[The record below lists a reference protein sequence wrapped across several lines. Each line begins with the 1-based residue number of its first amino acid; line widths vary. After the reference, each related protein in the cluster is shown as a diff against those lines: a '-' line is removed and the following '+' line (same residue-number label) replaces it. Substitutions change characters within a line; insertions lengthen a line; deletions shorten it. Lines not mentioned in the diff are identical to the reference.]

1 NLLKEQSRLFRWLKE
16 SAPEPEIVWI
26 YTMRYTFHNL
36 KVLTK
41 AEMTNQNLDHLYI
54 DDGFYSLETLKDAI
68 HTQVSNELPESIM
81 DSI

>member
-1 NLLKEQSRLFRWLKE
+1 
-16 SAPEPEIVWI
+16 
-26 YTMRYTFHNL
+26 MRYTFHNL

-68 HTQVSNELPESIM
+68 HTQVSNELLKALWTVYEKYVIILKSLPFFRN
-81 DSI
+81 

>member
-1 NLLKEQSRLFRWLKE
+1 
-16 SAPEPEIVWI
+16 
-26 YTMRYTFHNL
+26 MRYTFHNL

-81 DSI
+81 DSIREVRDYFEESTILQELT